1 MHYRTE
7 LVFDIG
13 PGKEGGLLEGFAGS
27 YRFQEGLE
35 WAEERLKGV
44 GFTKREEGNRVSY
57 RREIVTSEEG
67 LLLGSCLIFSAIS
80 APMRQAQCAS

>member
-1 MHYRTE
+1 MRHRTE

-27 YRFQEGLE
+27 YRSQEALE

-44 GFTKREEGNRVSY
+44 GFTK
-57 RREIVTSEEG
+57 
-67 LLLGSCLIFSAIS
+67 A
-80 APMRQAQCAS
+80 